1 MNGIQLGV
9 RIFNGSSNIANIQN
23 NSDLF
28 TWELPSIDIPKS
40 TDSNIK
46 TLVNIITMVVS

>member
-1 MNGIQLGV
+1 ME
-9 RIFNGSSNIANIQN
+9 NILN
-23 NSDLF
+23 NSDVF
-28 TWELPSIDIPKS
+28 NWELPSIVIPKS